1 VVKFKYR
8 FIAHF
13 SEASGLRVM
22 VLKRNSAGI
31 VGYGV
36 YIPVKRIKTEL
47 IVKAR
52 EHGRPDLQDLVEKV
66 RDGLL
71 LRYKSIADYSEDVT
85 TMATEASENALN
97 MAGIDPE
104 KIGTVVLGS
113 ESKPYAVGSSARHA
127 ASFVGVGERVHVA
140 DLEGAC
146 NSAMQGMAFVK
157 NQVEALEIDY
167 GLVIGSDIAQA
178 PVGDPL
184 EYACG
189 SGAAAYVIGRDKT
202 IADIVDVA
210 PYSSLYMDFWR
221 REGIPV
227 PSHFGK
233 TTVDA
238 YITHVTGAMKSL
250 LERHEELKLS
260 DFDAITFHQPSG
272 YLPLKT
278 CRTLMEPDP
287 KVFGGEIAERMR
299 LTEEDVDEKVKPW
312 LKVLD
317 VGNTY
322 AASTPITLAA
332 ILDDA
337 QPGQNILAVS
347 YGSGA
352 YSLAIWFKVKD
363 EIEGK
368 RGLTPKVEDYI
379 NRRREIPLNIY
390 LNHVRERMTGG
401 KRFFMRSRIIGVVE
415 EVKNTVFVEA
425 QLCEG
430 CKRIYYPPRKRCL
443 RWECEKPLTA
453 LKYPKIGILKEY
465 HPIGI
470 DERFKSNYSFYKSGQ
485 VLLVD
490 CELDELKKDMP
501 VEMVIRRLNYEG
513 RDGIIQY
520 GPCYRPL
527 FRKTLTPS
535 I

>member
-1 VVKFKYR
+1 
-8 FIAHF
+8 
-13 SEASGLRVM
+13 M
-22 VLKRNSAGI
+22 KRNPAGI

-36 YIPVKRIKTEL
+36 YIPVKRIETEV

-52 EHGRPDLQDLVEKV
+52 EQGRPDLQGLVEKV

-85 TMATEASENALN
+85 TMATEASENALA
-97 MAGIDPE
+97 MADIDPK

-127 ASFVGVGERVHVA
+127 ASFVGIGERVYVS

-146 NSAMQGMAFVK
+146 NSAMQGMDFVK

-178 PVGDPL
+178 PIGDPL

-221 REGIPV
+221 REGVPV

-238 YITHVTGAMKSL
+238 YITHVTGAIKGL
-250 LERHEELKLS
+250 LERHKGLKLS

-278 CRTLMEPDP
+278 CRTLSEPDP
-287 KVFGGEIAERMR
+287 NVFGEEIAERMK
-299 LTEEDVDEKVKPW
+299 LTEEDVDNKVKPW

-317 VGNTY
+317 MGNTY

-332 ILDDA
+332 ILDNA

-352 YSLAIWFKVKD
+352 YSVAMWFKVKD
-363 EIEGK
+363 EIEKK

-390 LNHVRERMTGG
+390 LNHIRERMTGA

-415 EVKNTVFVEA
+415 GVEEAVFVEA
-425 QLCEG
+425 QICEG

-443 RWECEKPLTA
+443 RWECEKALTT
-453 LKYPKIGILKEY
+453 LKYPRTGILKEY
-465 HPIGI
+465 RPIEI
-470 DERFKSNYSFYKSGQ
+470 HERFKSNYSFYKGGQ

-490 CELDELKKDMP
+490 CELDELRKNMP
-501 VEMVIRRLNYEG
+501 VELVIRRLNYEG
-513 RDGIIQY
+513 REGIIQY

-527 FRKTLTPS
+527 FRKALTTS